1 MSKKLST
8 NSIFTEL
15 SIFVLTL
22 SIAVPVLAQSE
33 TYGPPANI
41 PDASSMPSGQY
52 GPPANIPN
60 GPSAGQQGPSEEQI
74 NAMQKKGEEQQLK
87 GMKQGATG
95 MEKALKQFEN
105 TYAGMEKKGI
115 EISSATKEKL
125 KNTRKDIETIKSAK
139 TVDEIEAIDQQAIQ
153 DQIEALGDDVG
164 KYQQMQG
171 LKKMLASMERG
182 MVSFDKQLV
191 KLQKQ
196 GLVIPS
202 DITEDVA
209 KLKSGLAVIKAAKGP
224 DELDAANPDELGDL
238 MQKVNESRPQLE
250 MLAKWPR
257 ILRQADQQIT
267 RNQKE
272 LTKTK
277 ALVARLKT
285 QEVDVSE
292 DYAIFEADVNK
303 LKTVRDEANALI
315 KAGQSEEAFNKM
327 EDEFFNK
334 LDDIGEHQR
343 VIQTMS
349 NLSRFTAEF
358 KKSMTA
364 SQKLIQKLA
373 KLKLNTSE
381 LKNIY
386 DQALVKG
393 NEIVVMIKTKPIDE
407 DAILVAMDTM
417 ESLKQDFQNK
427 ADELSGGQT
436 MPWETKAPAQFQP
449 MTLPKDF
456 DKYIPQPTLTN

>member
-1 MSKKLST
+1 M
-8 NSIFTEL
+8 
-15 SIFVLTL
+15 
-22 SIAVPVLAQSE
+22 
-33 TYGPPANI
+33 
-41 PDASSMPSGQY
+41 
-52 GPPANIPN
+52 
-60 GPSAGQQGPSEEQI
+60 
-74 NAMQKKGEEQQLK
+74 
-87 GMKQGATG
+87 
-95 MEKALKQFEN
+95 
-105 TYAGMEKKGI
+105 
-115 EISSATKEKL
+115 
-125 KNTRKDIETIKSAK
+125 
-139 TVDEIEAIDQQAIQ
+139 
-153 DQIEALGDDVG
+153 GDDVG

-257 ILRQADQQIT
+257 ILRQADQQIA

-272 LTKTK
+272 IVKTK
-277 ALVARLKT
+277 ALVDRLKVKG
-285 QEVDVSE
+285 VDVSE
-292 DYAIFEADVNK
+292 DYATFKDNVNK
-303 LKTVRDEANALI
+303 LKIVRDEANALI

-327 EDEFFNK
+327 EDEFFSK

-343 VIQTMS
+343 VIQAMS
-349 NLSRFTAEF
+349 NLSRFSVEF

-364 SQKLIQKLA
+364 AQKLIQKLA

-381 LKNIY
+381 LKSVY
-386 DQALVKG
+386 DQALAKG
-393 NEIVVMIKTKPIDE
+393 NEIVTMIKTKPIDE
-407 DAILVAMDTM
+407 DTILAAMDTM

-427 ADELSGGQT
+427 ADELIGGQT
-436 MPWETKAPAQFQP
+436 MPWETKTPAQFQP

-456 DKYIPQPTLTN
+456 DKYIPQPTSVSQ